1 MSAACSTVCGGAF
14 VSDGGS
20 TTADVEFIMIKEER
34 TAVIMKSTVLKKKLV
49 SLLIATAMIPAMILS
64 GCSGSSDSK
73 KDMDD
78 DEEEISETTEEAGSE
93 TEQTGDVQE
102 TESHETDTS
111 ETTTP
116 QTEPSADDQ
125 PVTIDVYPFG
135 DEIEDHDGPIVG
147 SVPDGRYFGYILGV
161 SEDGRYA
168 CLSLG
173 HNIEITEDEFNAYA
187 VGDTLQYA
195 RYEDGS
201 DVVTLTVTRVYE
213 ADWGHEVEFDDYD
226 IPSFAQGSYAAVS
239 SDYVLMEE
247 SDNPVVCDLCVCIL
261 PLSDDCD
268 ISDTYEYLLNFDGD
282 DAVAGYETWAAEQ
295 TSGGIT
301 ASSYWYYETEYTDY
315 YDLSDG
321 WYRIGGLVYPLT
333 IENGQITSMSIEWR

>member
-64 GCSGSSDSK
+64 GCSGSSDTK
-73 KDMDD
+73 KDRDD
-78 DEEEISETTEEAGSE
+78 DEEEISETTS
-93 TEQTGDVQE
+93 
-102 TESHETDTS
+102 
-111 ETTTP
+111 P

>member
-34 TAVIMKSTVLKKKLV
+34 TAVIMRSTVLKNKPV

-64 GCSGSSDSK
+64 GCSGPSDSK
-73 KDMDD
+73 KDRDD
-78 DEEEISETTEEAGSE
+78 DEEEISETTS
-93 TEQTGDVQE
+93 
-102 TESHETDTS
+102 
-111 ETTTP
+111 P

-125 PVTIDVYPFG
+125 HVTIDVYPFG